1 MSGISEKDHQHAC
14 KVWNEFDLKNMGD
27 YHDLYLETDVIL
39 LANIF
44 ESFRKVCLD
53 NYGLDPAHFYT
64 APGLA
69 WKACLK
75 NTGVNLE
82 LLKGPDMLLMF
93 ERGIRGGITQSVHK
107 WAIANKPI
115 HGLRIRPTMID

>member
-14 KVWNEFDLKNMGD
+14 KVWNEFGLKNMGD
-27 YHDLYLETDVIL
+27 YHDLYLKTDMIL

-53 NYGLDPAHFYT
+53 NYGLDPAHFYK

-75 NTGVNLE
+75 KTCVNLE
-82 LLKGPDMLLMF
+82 LLKDPDM
-93 ERGIRGGITQSVHK
+93 
-107 WAIANKPI
+107 
-115 HGLRIRPTMID
+115 